1 MNKKLLF
8 LGTISPVIVAAP
20 LVASA
25 SCTNKFK
32 NPFKKIIDKVKTTDK
47 NKTAQPVAQ
56 PAPAVENGAK

>member
-1 MNKKLLF
+1 MNKKFLF
-8 LGTISPVIVAAP
+8 LGAIAPVVVAAP

-32 NPFKKIIDKVKTTDK
+32 NPFKKIIDKVKPADK
-47 NKTAQPVAQ
+47 NNTAQPVAQ